1 MRQRVIEGEVRAL
14 REAGRAKRY
23 QRNELGFD
31 ISDIYIYI
39 YIYIYIGILVIL
51 LKL

>member
-39 YIYIYIGILVIL
+39 YI
-51 LKL
+51 

>member
-1 MRQRVIEGEVRAL
+1 MRHRVIKGDVRAL
-14 REAGRAKRY
+14 REAVGAKRY

-39 YIYIYIGILVIL
+39 YIYIGI
-51 LKL
+51 